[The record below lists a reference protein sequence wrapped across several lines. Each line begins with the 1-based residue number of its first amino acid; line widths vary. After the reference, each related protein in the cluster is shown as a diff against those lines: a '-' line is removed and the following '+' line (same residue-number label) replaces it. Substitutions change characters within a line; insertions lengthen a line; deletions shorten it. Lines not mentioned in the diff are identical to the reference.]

1 MSDLGL
7 YDSPRSLE
15 KRTLDLAAYLTSYC
29 KGSIPRVQCLS
40 DINSSLIVFLFENI
54 TNQNIPDLLFCTNK
68 VEEAHNVQAV
78 IDTMALDLLGVSLSH
93 ITGEDV
99 VEGNLVA
106 IYNLLEV
113 LQGLAT
119 HIRMDK
125 EKNQRGPMKRKMGR
139 RKNYVPQRLS
149 NTEDDSS
156 YTSSARKDKRSRE
169 STEMSQETIAEL
181 KFLRPGSPQK
191 ASSKKTDIES
201 SSHSSLNKNLS
212 SGYPFSDKDPTG
224 YLSSISHSSN
234 PRTMDFESHILS
246 EDKRRQKSRDMTSS
260 QQAAI
265 EASSHLSR
273 NKNLSS
279 GYPSSIDHS
288 SIPRTVD
295 FERHISS
302 EENNKFTFPKR
313 DNQTSV
319 RTENRCHFQIEK
331 VDRNRS
337 PVACRVLPATNI
349 KMKRKVSKI
358 SSEKETKQTVKKEQ
372 DIEKLYENNMEQ
384 KVRVLLEKNSFYK
397 PRAARLKKLQLQ
409 SLQKSRKTTFLPCRK
424 SFLLPHSLRRQPVSR
439 SATKKADIPKLKKQ
453 KLQQIHKREDE
464 KSKSFIQEIFDEFP
478 GVQLPSSVVNHI
490 SKKYQQHLMN
500 LQKQIK
506 NCLLKKPKS
515 QLQAEEVAKRQSLLS
530 NLLKKNINEEQYL
543 RKSKEH
549 KKNENAIKYRLR
561 DARLQTAKMKKYCDE
576 FHFEMRKK
584 MQKRN
589 YSKELILE
597 KVFLDALDIQKDQ
610 VDYLCQEVKEAEEND
625 AKQHLA
631 YLDALENLYQT
642 QFSMLHEAIDA
653 EKADKKMQVNAQN
666 QEIRNM
672 QRAFQE
678 ELKKE
683 IRFMQK
689 VIVDCT
695 EDTHFMEMDANLC
708 TERLRKKNL

>member
-7 YDSPRSLE
+7 YDSPSSLE

-78 IDTMALDLLGVSLSH
+78 IDTMSLDLLGVSLSH

-234 PRTMDFESHILS
+234 PRTMDCESHIPS
-246 EDKRRQKSRDMTSS
+246 EDKRRQKSRDMSKKTITEPKFSRPSSSQKASS

-295 FERHISS
+295 FERRISS

-313 DNQTSV
+313 DNHTSV
-319 RTENRCHFQIEK
+319 RTETRRHFQIEK

-337 PVACRVLPATNI
+337 PVAYRVLPATNI

-358 SSEKETKQTVKKEQ
+358 SSEKETKQTVKKNSNINQ
-372 DIEKLYENNMEQ
+372 KNNPSLHFILKDIEKLYENNMEQ

-397 PRAARLKKLQLQ
+397 PRAARIKKLQLQ
-409 SLQKSRKTTFLPCRK
+409 SLQKSRKTTFLPAGNPVI
-424 SFLLPHSLRRQPVSR
+424 LLPHSLRRQPVSR
-439 SATKKADIPKLKKQ
+439 SATKKADFPKLKS
-453 KLQQIHKREDE
+453 
-464 KSKSFIQEIFDEFP
+464 KSFNKFTNGKMKNLKSFIQEIFDEFP
-478 GVQLPSSVVNHI
+478 GVQLPSSV
-490 SKKYQQHLMN
+490 
-500 LQKQIK
+500 
-506 NCLLKKPKS
+506 
-515 QLQAEEVAKRQSLLS
+515 AEEVAKKRQSLLS
-530 NLLKKNINEEQYL
+530 NLLKNNINEEQYL

-561 DARLQTAKMKKYCDE
+561 DARLQTAKMKQYCDE

-678 ELKKE
+678 ELKKKFVLCKKLFW
-683 IRFMQK
+683 IVQRILILWKWMQIYIQK
-689 VIVDCT
+689 D
-695 EDTHFMEMDANLC
+695 
-708 TERLRKKNL
+708 